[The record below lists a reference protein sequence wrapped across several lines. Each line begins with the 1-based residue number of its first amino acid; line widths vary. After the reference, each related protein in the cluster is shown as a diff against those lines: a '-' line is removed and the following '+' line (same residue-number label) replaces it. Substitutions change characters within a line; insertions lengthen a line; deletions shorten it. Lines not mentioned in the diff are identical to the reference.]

1 MDELDV
7 CPQAHRFNPDI
18 LKSYEGREEARRRLG
33 GGIEEKGRNGGG
45 KKDTAE
51 VKKIGVM
58 NNRK

>member
-1 MDELDV
+1 M